1 MLDTAE
7 IDFTTPN
14 TDTKGRIAYDLTND
28 YMYFNTNGANER
40 LRITSTGIVQL
51 ATDAV
56 DFANGR
62 VILLLKVLAI
72 CL

>member
-1 MLDTAE
+1 M
-7 IDFTTPN
+7 
-14 TDTKGRIAYDLTND
+14 TND

-56 DFANGR
+56 DFANGTGYITAKGSWR
-62 VILLLKVLAI
+62 FGL
-72 CL
+72 